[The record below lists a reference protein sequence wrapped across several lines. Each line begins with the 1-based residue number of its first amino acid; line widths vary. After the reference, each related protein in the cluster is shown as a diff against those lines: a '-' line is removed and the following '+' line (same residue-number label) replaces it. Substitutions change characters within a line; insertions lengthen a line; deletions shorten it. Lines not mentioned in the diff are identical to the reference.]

1 MGRTG
6 RWWYDANVSKLLG
19 TMITTTSYGTWL
31 PGDVRGYVE
40 RGVILGGN
48 PKLLEQSTQLLSLS
62 PVFFDTPEQEKL
74 HLALVVAAK
83 EFSYHLHAVSI
94 ESWHA
99 HWVIAHDRDG
109 VATMVGRLK
118 TRMRQVLDRGR
129 IWTSGYDKRFC
140 FDRKDLDARIDY
152 VQRHA
157 GHRPI
162 KRESAPTP

>member
-1 MGRTG
+1 MG
-6 RWWYDANVSKLLG
+6 YDANVSTLLA

-31 PGDVRGYVE
+31 PGDVRGFVE

-48 PKLLEQSTQLLSLS
+48 PKLLEQSKELLSSS
-62 PVFFDTPEQEKL
+62 PVFFDTCQQEKL
-74 HLALVVAAK
+74 CLALVVAAN
-83 EFSYHLHAVSI
+83 EFGYHLHAVSI

-99 HWVIAHDRDG
+99 HWVVTHGRDG

-118 TRMRQVLDRGR
+118 TRMRQALDRGR

-140 FDRKDLDARIDY
+140 FDRKALAARIDY

-157 GHRPI
+157 GHRPM
-162 KRESAPTP
+162 KHESAPTR